1 MEPRNDPHEV
11 IEALAGHEDAVGE
24 LYSIFAMRFMR
35 EQDLWATLADQ
46 EESHAALLRSLGAK
60 AEDLAIFVDAD
71 RFDPR
76 HLREGSRQVKEQVQV
91 AEYSHLSLREALE
104 EAIQLEEEMAESH
117 AFRVFQTDTVSVQ
130 NVLNRLREDSVRHR
144 ERLRRRLAAL

>member
-1 MEPRNDPHEV
+1 MGSRNDPHEV

-24 LYSIFAMRFMR
+24 LYSVFAMKFKR
-35 EQDLWATLADQ
+35 EADLWATLADQ

-60 AEDLAIFVDAD
+60 AEDLAIFIDAD

-76 HLREGSRQVKEQVQV
+76 ELRHESRQVREQVQV

-104 EAIQLEEEMAESH
+104 DAIQLEEDMAESH
-117 AFRVFQTDTVSVQ
+117 SFRVFSTDTPSVQ
-130 NVLNRLREDSVRHR
+130 RVLSRLREDSVAHR